1 MQWGVPKI
9 LAAARFMII
18 PAMWIQ
24 RSGSI
29 SVGQSQYGSG
39 RLRGRDKLIL
49 GMSKEGGEI
58 YDRAVQVKY
67 EPTPKDGQSSFIGN
81 VAFQSDCP
89 LNH

>member
-9 LAAARFMII
+9 LAAAAAATARFMII

-39 RLRGRDKLIL
+39 RLWGRDKLIL
-49 GMSKEGGEI
+49 GMSKLGKI

-67 EPTPKDGQSSFIGN
+67 ELTLKDGQSSFI
-81 VAFQSDCP
+81 
-89 LNH
+89 